1 MKILHILYQS
11 TPNTAGSSI
20 RSRDIFSS
28 QLSEGLAPIVITS
41 PFQEPLVSGEQKELI
56 EGVTYYRTFSGI
68 YNEVVSEQRTG
79 FFMQIKKLGRLLK
92 FSVSV
97 YKIAKEEDVDI
108 LHAHAMFFCAFPA
121 KIASFLLNKPMLY
134 EVRSLWEERY
144 KGVNRY
150 LDIIFGSITFIETF
164 AMFLSNE
171 VIAINK
177 TLRLELKSRFLL
189 KNQKI
194 HIIENAVNLVRI
206 SIKKAER
213 KVKVFA
219 YIGTIS
225 PIEGLDLLIK
235 AFIILHEEGL
245 ENKLFLYG
253 NGVMLPELKKLAKDC
268 DFIEFKGRF
277 SQDQISDVYSEV
289 DIIVNPRKKT
299 FLTDSVTPLKP
310 LEAMGY
316 KKLIMASNIGGMREI
331 IENGKTGILFNSD
344 SIQSIKSEIYSVLN
358 MKDYSCIVENASSY
372 IESHRSW
379 RANAIKY
386 RNIYKNLINE

>member
-28 QLSEGLAPIVITS
+28 QLSEGLVPIVITS
-41 PFQEPLVSGEQKELI
+41 PFQEPLVSAEQKEII

-68 YNEVVSEQRTG
+68 HNEVVSEQRTG

-144 KGVNRY
+144 KGVNRF
-150 LDIIFGSITFIETF
+150 LDIIFGSITFVETF

-194 HIIENAVNLVRI
+194 HIIENAVNLERI

-253 NGVMLPELKKLAKDC
+253 NGVMLPELKKLAIDC

-379 RANAIKY
+379 RANAINY